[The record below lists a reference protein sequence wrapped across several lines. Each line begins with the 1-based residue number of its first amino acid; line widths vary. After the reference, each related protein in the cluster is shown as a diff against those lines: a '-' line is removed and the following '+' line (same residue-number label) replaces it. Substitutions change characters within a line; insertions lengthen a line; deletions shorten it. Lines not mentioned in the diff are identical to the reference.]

1 MKVLITGSSGL
12 IGSSLIPFLSNG
24 GHHVTRLVRARPTP
38 DGDEVKWDPEKGEVD
53 RDGLEGLDAVV
64 HLAGESIAG
73 GRWTAERKAKIRS
86 SRVDGSRLL
95 CGALAGL
102 ERPPKV
108 LVSAS
113 AIGYYGDRGDEVLNE
128 DSPRGSGFLSEVC
141 REWEAATGP
150 ADQAGMRVV
159 RLRIG
164 IVLSDRGGAL
174 AKMLLPFRLGLGGRI
189 GSGGQYMSWIALND
203 VVGAIHHAIITE
215 ALRGPVNA
223 VGPSPVVNLEFT
235 KTLGRVLSRPTIF
248 PLPGFAARFALGEM
262 ADALLLSSTRA
273 EPAQLKASGYTFREP
288 ELERALRH
296 LLGR

>member
-189 GSGGQYMSWIALND
+189 
-203 VVGAIHHAIITE
+203 
-215 ALRGPVNA
+215 
-223 VGPSPVVNLEFT
+223 
-235 KTLGRVLSRPTIF
+235 
-248 PLPGFAARFALGEM
+248 
-262 ADALLLSSTRA
+262 
-273 EPAQLKASGYTFREP
+273 
-288 ELERALRH
+288 
-296 LLGR
+296 